1 MTHVIGGMT
10 VSLDGFFED
19 ANGSISPLYTDFDDL
34 RDSAYM
40 KAARAETGA
49 ALMGRRFFD
58 MTPDPDLYA
67 DGYEF
72 QVPIVVVTH
81 RLPERQPKRNDQLFF
96 TFVTEGVQAAV
107 GQAAELAGDK
117 AVTVLGGADLTRQ
130 LLAAGLVDELRVDVM
145 PVLLGEGRR
154 LFDGLPPGSARLEK
168 LGVDEEG
175 ARTTL
180 RFRVLRQPYS

>member
-19 ANGSISPLYTDFDDL
+19 ADGSIAPLYADFDHL
-34 RDSAYM
+34 QDSAYM
-40 KAARAETGA
+40 KAAQAETGA
-49 ALMGRRFFD
+49 AIMGRRFFD
-58 MTPDPDLYA
+58 MAPDPDGYA
-67 DGYEF
+67 EGYEF

-96 TFVTEGVQAAV
+96 TFVTEGLEAAV
-107 GQAAELAGDK
+107 RRATELAGDR
-117 AVTVLGGADLTRQ
+117 AVTVLGGADVTRQ
-130 LLAAGLVDELRVDVM
+130 LLIAGLIDELRIDVM
-145 PVLLGEGRR
+145 PVLLGGGRR
-154 LFDGLPPGSARLEK
+154 LFDGVPPGAVCLEK

-180 RFRVLRQPYS
+180 RFRVFR